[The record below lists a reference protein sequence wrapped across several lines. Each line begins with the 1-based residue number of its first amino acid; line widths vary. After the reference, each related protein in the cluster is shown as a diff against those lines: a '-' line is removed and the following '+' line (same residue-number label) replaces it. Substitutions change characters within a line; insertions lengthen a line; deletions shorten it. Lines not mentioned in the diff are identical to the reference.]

1 MVLGRCK
8 PLKTPGGQ
16 RKALVNVS
24 QEDSSYFLNKK
35 DPISISLFLDHYFY
49 HIGAQ
54 NARADNKHLKGFK
67 EETLGTNYN
76 HQMWEKSFH

>member
-1 MVLGRCK
+1 MYLEGR
-8 PLKTPGGQ
+8 GGGGGWGWGS
-16 RKALVNVS
+16 S